1 MAGRGKGFRIF
12 ANIVMALLSV
22 MCLLPFVLL
31 LVSSLTKE
39 STITASG
46 YSFLIRDLD
55 FSAYR
60 YLFASG
66 DSILRAYGMT
76 LLVTTVGT
84 ILNLFMTLFFAYLLS
99 KKDLPGRNV
108 LSFYVFF
115 TMLFSGGMIPSYII
129 WSQVFKVSETIF
141 GLLLPN
147 LLMNAF
153 NIILMRTFLTSNI
166 PQEIFGEEEL
176 EEYTFEAEVKMQ
188 KDNPVTFSIWNHHPD
203 TDAGCNEPRD
213 TKWTSRSVRNQIWKI
228 ENGVSVTRNPHMF
241 EKPLTSEE
249 QTPVEIDYTKYN
261 CYKIICDHFGY
272 KCYIN
277 DKLVDQ
283 KRHVLHPLVSA
294 VAVQDREYVYL
305 KAVNVDS
312 HDLDIQIKLDCNV
325 DQDGEVEILQGALQ
339 EVNSFEC
346 KNKVST
352 IKRKV
357 TCGAD
362 FVYHIPAYSV
372 NVIKMKKERSKE

>member
-1 MAGRGKGFRIF
+1 
-12 ANIVMALLSV
+12 
-22 MCLLPFVLL
+22 
-31 LVSSLTKE
+31 
-39 STITASG
+39 
-46 YSFLIRDLD
+46 
-55 FSAYR
+55 
-60 YLFASG
+60 
-66 DSILRAYGMT
+66 
-76 LLVTTVGT
+76 
-84 ILNLFMTLFFAYLLS
+84 
-99 KKDLPGRNV
+99 
-108 LSFYVFF
+108 
-115 TMLFSGGMIPSYII
+115 
-129 WSQVFKVSETIF
+129 
-141 GLLLPN
+141 
-147 LLMNAF
+147 
-153 NIILMRTFLTSNI
+153 
-166 PQEIFGEEEL
+166 
-176 EEYTFEAEVKMQ
+176 
-188 KDNPVTFSIWNHHPD
+188 
-203 TDAGCNEPRD
+203 
-213 TKWTSRSVRNQIWKI
+213 
-228 ENGVSVTRNPHMF
+228 MF

>member
-12 ANIVMALLSV
+12 ANIIMVLLSV

-39 STITASG
+39 STITAKG

-76 LLVTTVGT
+76 LLVTAIGT

-99 KKDLPGRNV
+99 KKDLPGRNL

-166 PQEIFGEEEL
+166 PQEIL
-176 EEYTFEAEVKMQ
+176 EAAEMDSCSQVRMLFDICIPLSKPMIST
-188 KDNPVTFSIWNHHPD
+188 VTLFSALGYWND
-203 TDAGCNEPRD
+203 
-213 TKWTSRSVRNQIWKI
+213 WTLL
-228 ENGVSVTRNPHMF
+228 F
-241 EKPLTSEE
+241 
-249 QTPVEIDYTKYN
+249 
-261 CYKIICDHFGY
+261 
-272 KCYIN
+272 
-277 DKLVDQ
+277 
-283 KRHVLHPLVSA
+283 
-294 VAVQDREYVYL
+294 
-305 KAVNVDS
+305 DS
-312 HDLDIQIKLDCNV
+312 
-325 DQDGEVEILQGALQ
+325 
-339 EVNSFEC
+339 
-346 KNKVST
+346 
-352 IKRKV
+352 
-357 TCGAD
+357 
-362 FVYHIPAYSV
+362 
-372 NVIKMKKERSKE
+372 

>member
-12 ANIVMALLSV
+12 ANIIMVLLSV

-39 STITASG
+39 STITAKG

-76 LLVTTVGT
+76 LLVTVIGT

-99 KKDLPGRNV
+99 KKDLPGRN
-108 LSFYVFF
+108 LFSFYVFF

-166 PQEIFGEEEL
+166 PQEIL
-176 EEYTFEAEVKMQ
+176 EAAEMDSCSQVRMLFDICIPLSKPMISTVTLFSALGYWNDWVNGLYYLIRNKKLYTIQNVLNTMQ
-188 KDNPVTFSIWNHHPD
+188 NNIQFLKQNSQ
-203 TDAGCNEPRD
+203 AAS
-213 TKWTSRSVRNQIWKI
+213 TSLASSVPSLGLRMAIAV
-228 ENGVSVTRNPHMF
+228 VSVLPILMIYPF
-241 EKPLTSEE
+241 
-249 QTPVEIDYTKYN
+249 
-261 CYKIICDHFGY
+261 F
-272 KCYIN
+272 
-277 DKLVDQ
+277 Q
-283 KRHVLHPLVSA
+283 KQF
-294 VAVQDREYVYL
+294 VQG
-305 KAVNVDS
+305 
-312 HDLDIQIKLDCNV
+312 I
-325 DQDGEVEILQGALQ
+325 
-339 EVNSFEC
+339 
-346 KNKVST
+346 
-352 IKRKV
+352 
-357 TCGAD
+357 
-362 FVYHIPAYSV
+362 
-372 NVIKMKKERSKE
+372 VIGGVKG

>member
-12 ANIVMALLSV
+12 ANIIMVLLSV

-39 STITASG
+39 STITAKG

-76 LLVTTVGT
+76 LLVTAIGT

-99 KKDLPGRNV
+99 KKDLPGRNL

-166 PQEIFGEEEL
+166 PQEIL
-176 EEYTFEAEVKMQ
+176 EAAEM
-188 KDNPVTFSIWNHHPD
+188 
-203 TDAGCNEPRD
+203 
-213 TKWTSRSVRNQIWKI
+213 
-228 ENGVSVTRNPHMF
+228 
-241 EKPLTSEE
+241 
-249 QTPVEIDYTKYN
+249 
-261 CYKIICDHFGY
+261 
-272 KCYIN
+272 
-277 DKLVDQ
+277 
-283 KRHVLHPLVSA
+283 
-294 VAVQDREYVYL
+294 
-305 KAVNVDS
+305 
-312 HDLDIQIKLDCNV
+312 
-325 DQDGEVEILQGALQ
+325 
-339 EVNSFEC
+339 
-346 KNKVST
+346 
-352 IKRKV
+352 
-357 TCGAD
+357 
-362 FVYHIPAYSV
+362 
-372 NVIKMKKERSKE
+372 

>member
-12 ANIVMALLSV
+12 ANIIMVLLSV

-39 STITASG
+39 STITAKG

-76 LLVTTVGT
+76 LLVTAIGT
-84 ILNLFMTLFFAYLLS
+84 ILNLFMTLFFAYS
-99 KKDLPGRNV
+99 AFKKRFAQGRNL

-166 PQEIFGEEEL
+166 PQEIL
-176 EEYTFEAEVKMQ
+176 EPAER
-188 KDNPVTFSIWNHHPD
+188 I
-203 TDAGCNEPRD
+203 A
-213 TKWTSRSVRNQIWKI
+213 
-228 ENGVSVTRNPHMF
+228 
-241 EKPLTSEE
+241 
-249 QTPVEIDYTKYN
+249 
-261 CYKIICDHFGY
+261 
-272 KCYIN
+272 
-277 DKLVDQ
+277 
-283 KRHVLHPLVSA
+283 VL
-294 VAVQDREYVYL
+294 R
-305 KAVNVDS
+305 
-312 HDLDIQIKLDCNV
+312 
-325 DQDGEVEILQGALQ
+325 
-339 EVNSFEC
+339 
-346 KNKVST
+346 
-352 IKRKV
+352 
-357 TCGAD
+357 
-362 FVYHIPAYSV
+362 
-372 NVIKMKKERSKE
+372 